1 MERGSSKHGP
11 RLDDEM
17 EHEVRGMVQGKPG
30 GGGRVEEWH
39 DPEPSGE
46 DQPEVANLPEPDEDR
61 PGGAPAGISV
71 EETEQRA
78 RFASYL
84 NRSLF
89 PADRNTL
96 RRAAEEAHAPEEVLG
111 AIDRL
116 PDGEFPNLAEAWAAT
131 GGGIERQRW

>member
-11 RLDDEM
+11 RLDNEM
-17 EHEVRGMVQGKPG
+17 EHEVRGMLQGSPG
-30 GGGRVEEWH
+30 SGGRVEEWH

-46 DQPEVANLPEPDEDR
+46 DQPGTAGLIDPDQDR

-71 EETEQRA
+71 EQTEQRA

-84 NRSLF
+84 SRSLF
-89 PADRNTL
+89 PADRTRL
-96 RRAAEEAHAPEEVLG
+96 RAAAEEANAPDDVLA

-116 PDGEFPNLAEAWAAT
+116 PEGEFPNLAEAWAAT
-131 GGGIERQRW
+131 GGGIEQQRW